1 VTEDCEADATLGPTA
16 AVGVGEEGPDVLAL
30 GCGVFSLD
38 VSSVAGCS
46 TSDVCALG
54 SWASLASMSA
64 ISARIS
70 YGHMELFTWSGA
82 WASKVKQISMTC
94 GGGSRPKYCFLIA

>member
-1 VTEDCEADATLGPTA
+1 MTEDCEGDATLGPA
-16 AVGVGEEGPDVLAL
+16 ATLGVGDEGFDALAS

-38 VSSVAGCS
+38 VSSVAACS
-46 TSDVCALG
+46 TSGVCALG
-54 SWASLASMSA
+54 SWAFLASMTA

-82 WASKVKQISMTC
+82 
-94 GGGSRPKYCFLIA
+94 